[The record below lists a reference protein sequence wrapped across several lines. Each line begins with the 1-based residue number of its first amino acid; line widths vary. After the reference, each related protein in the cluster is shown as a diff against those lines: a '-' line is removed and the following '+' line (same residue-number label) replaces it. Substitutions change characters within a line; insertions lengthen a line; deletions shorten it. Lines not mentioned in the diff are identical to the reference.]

1 MPGDITAP
9 PSAAAAAAGKLQE
22 PEEGVIEVR
31 VGESIAGRVAQTGQ
45 TMNIGNAYDEPLF
58 NALSDQKTGFRT
70 RQML

>member
-1 MPGDITAP
+1 M
-9 PSAAAAAAGKLQE
+9 
-22 PEEGVIEVR
+22 IEVR